1 MRKKIFRLSDLFLLL
16 GFIPTG
22 IFMLNG
28 FRFMETLDA
37 STLFLK
43 PWMMLV
49 LFFLA
54 VVFWSIYLYLE
65 FSRGNIPQMWITVIF
80 IFVLI
85 LSLAGIVLQKNPY
98 TIQTL
103 SDGPR
108 HLPPGYDQYATY
120 ADGMVSISLPIS
132 RAHTQ
137 FFLLSVILILLFM
150 YIGFFVFPKRVT
162 TIKPLRFFG
171 YIIFAFVASLM
182 IYSYIAEGSLY
193 GPFLYN
199 LFYTQGPLSGLK
211 SYILNSN
218 AFGMCLLIGTIFCCI
233 NHSIEKKWFYFPL
246 MIIFHL
252 QMIFTFCRTGL
263 VVTGFIVVSYMIYSI
278 ITTFRGHVVRNII
291 MSILLANTVLIII
304 SFSFAS
310 YLTEGLFIP
319 YLYNALMSFGN
330 TNSLESRF
338 KIWAITIEIMKNN
351 PLSLIVGEGYGTL
364 NYILFHVCL
373 FKNGWDIIPTHNS
386 YLGLLAQGG
395 FSTLLSYAALLVYS
409 IVLLAK
415 NYRKSPALLF
425 AINLGV
431 LAFSLYSIIETIHYL
446 VYGFIF
452 ILLVACGALNAKKTI

>member
-1 MRKKIFRLSDLFLLL
+1 MI
-16 GFIPTG
+16 
-22 IFMLNG
+22 NG
-28 FRFMETLDA
+28 FRFMETLDT

-65 FSRGNIPQMWITVIF
+65 FSKGNIPQKWITIIF
-80 IFVLI
+80 IVILL

-137 FFLLSVILILLFM
+137 FFLLSVILILFFM
-150 YIGFFVFPKRVT
+150 FIGFFVFPKRVT

-218 AFGMCLLIGTIFCCI
+218 AFGMSLLIGIIFCCI
-233 NHSIEKKWFYFPL
+233 NHSIEKKWFYIPL

-263 VVTGFIVVSYMIYSI
+263 VVAGFIVVTYMIYSI

-291 MSILLANTVLIII
+291 LSILLANTISILI
-304 SFSFAS
+304 SFSLAS
-310 YLTEGLFIP
+310 YLTEGAFIP

-330 TNSLESRF
+330 THSLESRF
-338 KIWAITIEIMKNN
+338 KIWAITFEIMKNN

-373 FKNGWDIIPTHNS
+373 FKYGWDIIPTHNS

-395 FSTLLSYAALLVYS
+395 FLTILSYAALLVYS
-409 IVLLAK
+409 VVILVK
-415 NYRKSPALLF
+415 NYRKSPTLLF
-425 AINLGV
+425 AINLGI
-431 LAFSLYSIIETIHYL
+431 LAFSLYSIFETIHYL

-452 ILLVACGALNAKKTI
+452 ILLVACGALNAKKAI